1 MLFVKKL
8 YLPMFAIRKP
18 EYKFDKNQTFEYE
31 MFCDGDPLR

>member
-18 EYKFDKNQTFEYE
+18 EYKFDKN
-31 MFCDGDPLR
+31 